1 MFVTLSKLRTFA
13 LVIVGTILTSTSV
26 LRYLAYQVATT
37 IYDVWFGPLS
47 KFPGPKLWAASNL
60 PLVCMLW
67 RGQDTQAKH
76 RLHTQYGPVVRVS
89 PTEISYIDADTY
101 ANGLSGKNAW
111 KEIYGHR
118 LSGKRSFAKDRRL
131 YAIPV
136 NGTTSILSSDDASH
150 SRQRRVLSHAF
161 SDKALKEE
169 EPLFK
174 RWASLLVDK
183 LEALSFTDAPIDLV
197 AYYNFTTFDIM
208 GELTFAESLHML
220 EGSEYSPWVATIFAS
235 IKSMTRLRAVRLIPG
250 MTTLLNIFLTNA
262 IRKKQVSHFKYSADR
277 VDRRLETTPSKPD
290 LWSFVLKKAGQEGGM
305 SLSEMHSNSAMF
317 MIAGTETTA
326 TLLSG
331 LTYHLLQN
339 PATTERLTR
348 ELRSAFMTDKDI
360 TIEALQQLPYL
371 SACIEEGMRL
381 YPPVPT
387 GLPRQTPKGG
397 ARICGEYIPEDIT
410 VSVSQWATYHS
421 EANFYDAGSFIPERW
436 LEQDSRFEND
446 NHAAFQ
452 PFSTGP
458 RNCIGRNL
466 AYHECR
472 LLLTEVFWNFDLEL
486 MPESSKW
493 TNQKVFSFWD
503 KSPLWVKLRR
513 VVR

>member
-1 MFVTLSKLRTFA
+1 M
-13 LVIVGTILTSTSV
+13 I
-26 LRYLAYQVATT
+26 
-37 IYDVWFGPLS
+37 
-47 KFPGPKLWAASNL
+47 
-60 PLVCMLW
+60 W
-67 RGQDTQAKH
+67 RGQDTKTKQ
-76 RLHTQYGPVVRVS
+76 RLHSQYGPVVRVS
-89 PTEISYIDADTY
+89 PTEISYIDAE
-101 ANGLSGKNAW
+101 ANGKGLSGTNAW

-150 SRQRRVLSHAF
+150 ARQRRVLSHAF

-174 RWASLLVDK
+174 RWASLLVQK
-183 LEALSFTDAPIDLV
+183 LEALSITEAPIDLV
-197 AYYNFTTFDIM
+197 AYYNFTTFDLM
-208 GELTFAESLHML
+208 ADLTFSESLHML

-250 MTTLLNIFLTNA
+250 MTTVLNVLLSNA
-262 IRKKQVSHFKYSADR
+262 IRKKQVNHFKYSADR
-277 VDRRLETTPSKPD
+277 VDRRLATTPSSPD

-326 TLLSG
+326 TLLRAGSG
-331 LTYHLLQN
+331 LTYHLLRN
-339 PATTERLTR
+339 PATTQRLTQ
-348 ELRSAFMTDKDI
+348 ELRSAFARDSDI

-371 SACIEEGMRL
+371 SACVEEGMRL

-387 GLPRQTPKGG
+387 GLPRQVPKGG
-397 ARICGEYIPEDIT
+397 ARICGEYVPEDIT

-421 EANFYDAGSFIPERW
+421 ETNFYDAESFIPERW
-436 LEQDSRFEND
+436 LGEDARFEHD

-452 PFSTGP
+452 PFSVGP

-486 MPESSKW
+486 LDESRNW
-493 TNQKVFSFWD
+493 TDQKVFSFWD
-503 KSPLWVKLRR
+503 KSSMFVKLRR
-513 VVR
+513 AVR